1 MQKIKEFQVLLLA
14 VILGLSFIVCSKI
27 FASNFSNSGIT
38 VTGQANSVVVSD
50 NASWNFEISVQN
62 ASKSAAYTEIQK
74 QLPLVL
80 SYLKE
85 NGIQESE
92 VRILAPNSYPTYKTD
107 PKTGYGTQNIAY
119 YNYSQPLK
127 VQSSDVNKIQALSVD
142 IQGLI
147 QKGINISA
155 TQPEYYYSKLN
166 EVKAQLLEEAT
177 KDAKARAK
185 GMLSATNNRVG
196 KIRSVKMGVFQITPK
211 DSNAVSDWGIN
222 DNTTIDK
229 KVTAVANVV
238 FQIK

>member
-1 MQKIKEFQVLLLA
+1 MQKLKDFQLLLLA
-14 VILGLSFIVCSKI
+14 IILGFSSIVCSKI
-27 FASNFSNSGIT
+27 FVSNFSNSGIS
-38 VTGQANSVVVSD
+38 VTGQAYAIVVSD
-50 NASWNFEISVQN
+50 NASWNFSISVQN
-62 ASKSAAYTEIQK
+62 ASKSTAYAEIQK
-74 QLPLVL
+74 QLPVVL

-85 NGIQESE
+85 NGITESE
-92 VRILAPNSYPTYKTD
+92 IEILAPNSYPTYKTD

-119 YNYSQPLK
+119 YNYSQPIK
-127 VQSSDVNKIQALSVD
+127 IQSSNVKKIQALSVD
-142 IQGLI
+142 IQSLI
-147 QKGINISA
+147 QKGVNISA
-155 TQPEYYYSKLN
+155 AQPEYYYSKLN
-166 EVKAQLLEEAT
+166 EVKAQALEAAT

-185 GMLSATNNRVG
+185 GMLSATNNKVG